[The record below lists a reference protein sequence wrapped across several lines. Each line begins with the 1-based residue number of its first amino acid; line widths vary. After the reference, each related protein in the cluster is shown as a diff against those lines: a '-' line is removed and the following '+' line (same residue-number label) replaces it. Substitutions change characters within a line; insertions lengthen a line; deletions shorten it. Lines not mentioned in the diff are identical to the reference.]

1 MITFDANDRILVT
14 GASSGIGKA
23 IALQLNAL
31 GATVIA
37 SGRSQ
42 QRLEEARAVC
52 AHPDAF
58 FLEPLD
64 LLADMDALPAWVRS
78 LREQYGKLSGLV
90 PCAGTALISPLRE
103 FDRTVANAFFDIHYT
118 AAMLLAKGFADRRNN
133 VGRGAAIVFIGSRAP
148 LVAQAGLSIYAAAKG
163 AILAA
168 TGVLSKELASVG
180 IRVNALAPGLVKTPM
195 AEKTYLSFLPEERR
209 QEEIASYPFGLGEPE
224 DVASMAVFLL
234 SRHSKWITGQT
245 IVLDGGRY

>member
-1 MITFDANDRILVT
+1 
-14 GASSGIGKA
+14 
-23 IALQLNAL
+23 
-31 GATVIA
+31 
-37 SGRSQ
+37 
-42 QRLEEARAVC
+42 
-52 AHPDAF
+52 
-58 FLEPLD
+58 
-64 LLADMDALPAWVRS
+64 MDALPAWVRS
-78 LREQYGKLSGLV
+78 LRERYGKLSGLA

-103 FDRTVANAFFDIHYT
+103 FDRAVANAFFDIHYT

-133 VGRGAAIVFIGSRAP
+133 VGKGASIVFMGSRAP

-168 TGVLSKELASVG
+168 TGVLSKELAPAG

-195 AEKTYLSFLPEERR
+195 AEKTYLSFLPEDRR
-209 QEEIASYPFGLGEPE
+209 MKEIASYPLGLGEPE

-234 SRHSKWITGQT
+234 SRRSKWITGQT